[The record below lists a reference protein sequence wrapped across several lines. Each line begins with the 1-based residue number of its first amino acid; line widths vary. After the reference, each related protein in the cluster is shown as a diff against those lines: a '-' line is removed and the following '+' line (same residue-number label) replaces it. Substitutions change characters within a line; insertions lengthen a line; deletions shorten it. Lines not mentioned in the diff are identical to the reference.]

1 MTFDEP
7 WLNAVVAIAA
17 GFLAGAILAALAR
30 SVLGSEKRRKAVQ
43 AIAKPTGAFIFWIAV
58 ITGIVVALSATSP
71 ETLKPIPSD
80 ILGWLPRALVAG
92 LLVLAGYAG
101 GGVIAGALGS
111 AAKKA
116 TGQRS
121 IGLEKAVRWGV
132 LAAAIILALGNLG
145 IQTTS
150 LQILVAGFIFTI
162 GLSTSLIAGMGGR
175 DVAANVAA
183 GRTLR
188 TELALG
194 KHLAFG
200 SAAGTIVKLRP
211 AAVIIRNDD
220 RPETTTVIPAA
231 LLLTAPFELTD

>member
-1 MTFDEP
+1 M
-7 WLNAVVAIAA
+7 
-17 GFLAGAILAALAR
+17 
-30 SVLGSEKRRKAVQ
+30 
-43 AIAKPTGAFIFWIAV
+43 
-58 ITGIVVALSATSP
+58 
-71 ETLKPIPSD
+71 
-80 ILGWLPRALVAG
+80 GWLPKALVAG

-101 GGVIAGALGS
+101 GGVVAGALGS

-150 LQILVAGFIFTI
+150 LQILVAGLIFTV

-183 GRTLR
+183 GRTLG

-194 KHLAFG
+194 RHLTFG
-200 SAAGTIVKLRP
+200 SVAGTIVKLRP